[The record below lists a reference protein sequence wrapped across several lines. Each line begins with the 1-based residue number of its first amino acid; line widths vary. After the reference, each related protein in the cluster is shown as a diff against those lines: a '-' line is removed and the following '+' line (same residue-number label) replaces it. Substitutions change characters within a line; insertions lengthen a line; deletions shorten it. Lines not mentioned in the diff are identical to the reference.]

1 MAKSTSILQVQ
12 FNPAP
17 AYIFGY
23 LTADVQSAACIFDL
37 IDNSIDAARAVMSPK
52 KGKGLPAN
60 YKGFEI
66 KLILSADIVRIED
79 NCSGISESSFADTVF
94 RSGMKSAHEYGI
106 GHFGVG
112 LKRAILKL
120 GNRCVIETDD
130 GKSTLK
136 LEFTRDQLE
145 NAVDFQLPATKSPS
159 SGSTYTTIEVTNIPD
174 DIKRDLVATR
184 WKDALIDNIGRRYGL
199 FIKKGLVITVGGAKV
214 TPFSPQPVQNK
225 YIALQHEKFVS
236 HGVEVEILA
245 GVHERYRFG
254 KTAKGNIGADPNNLI
269 VHREIAPE
277 FGWYVVCNDRVIV
290 LHDQTAKTGWTTNW
304 HNEYGGFVGWVHF
317 RSQDPSLLPWDTR
330 KTDIIDNHEVYAD
343 IVGRLQNMAQK
354 YRQTTPLATQRR
366 KGAPSAITSSSKQS
380 AAPTAKSVLAGK
392 ATKAQLSSIPTLL
405 PSNAAFVSNQPKLA
419 GLVAEAERIR
429 IDDYPY
435 ACAMLLRAVFDAGC
449 RDFLARHGQFGTMRD
464 AILDASL
471 KPGQVPSSK
480 ERKNF
485 SPSLTELVKWCV
497 ANSDVFPDPTTRA
510 CKISC
515 EKFLSHL
522 PTLNGITHETAGISN
537 AGQIRNMR
545 DSVLQG
551 LLHMIGT

>member
-1 MAKSTSILQVQ
+1 MAKSASILQVQ

-37 IDNSIDAARAVMSPK
+37 IDNSIDAARAVMSTK
-52 KGKGLPAN
+52 QGKGLPQN
-60 YKGFEI
+60 YEGFEI
-66 KLILSADIVRIED
+66 KLTLSADIVRIED
-79 NCSGISESSFADTVF
+79 NCSGISESSFTDTVF
-94 RSGMKSAHEYGI
+94 RSGMKSAHDYGI

-130 GKSTLK
+130 GKAALK

-145 NAVDFQLPATKSPS
+145 SASDFQLPATKSRS

-174 DIKRDLVATR
+174 DIKRDLVAAR
-184 WKDALIDNIGRRYGL
+184 WNDALIDNIGRRYGL
-199 FIKKGLVITVGGAKV
+199 FIKKGLVIKVGGAKV
-214 TPFSPQPVQNK
+214 LPFSPQPVENK
-225 YIALQHEKFVS
+225 YIALEHEKFVS

-269 VHREIAPE
+269 VHREIASE
-277 FGWYVVCNDRVIV
+277 FGWYVVCNDRVII
-290 LHDQTAKTGWTTNW
+290 LHDQSAKTGWTTNW
-304 HNEYGGFVGWVHF
+304 HNEYSGFVGWVHF

-330 KTDIIDNHEVYAD
+330 KTDISENHQVYAD
-343 IVGRLQNMAQK
+343 VIGRLQSMAQK

-366 KGAPSAITSSSKQS
+366 KAASSSTSPTQV

-405 PSNAAFVSNQPKLA
+405 PSDAAFVSSQPKLA
-419 GLVAEAERIR
+419 GLVFESEQIR

-449 RDFLARHGQFGTMRD
+449 RDFLARHGKFATMRD
-464 AILDASL
+464 AILDTSL
-471 KPGQVPSSK
+471 KPGQVPTSK
-480 ERKNF
+480 ERQNF
-485 SPSLTELVKWCV
+485 SPSLSEMVKWCV
-497 ANSDVFPDPTTRA
+497 ANSDVFPDPNTRA

-537 AGQIRNMR
+537 PGQIRSMR